1 MNIAVLCGGISPERD
16 VSICSACKISNA
28 LRNKGYKTVVLDL
41 FFGIEGNIG
50 TSDMFKGKDSGI
62 KDIYNIPDNPP
73 SLKEIREMRKDK
85 SDIVFGPNVLEACK
99 SADVV
104 FIALHG
110 DVGEDGRVQAT
121 FDMFGIKYTGSNYIS
136 CGIAMD
142 KELSKKIVR
151 QEGILTAEWVL
162 IDKKRDAQSY
172 KDIKFPCVIKP
183 CNGGSSIGVS
193 IAQKKEEL
201 EEAIKEAGKYDC
213 KIMVE
218 EYIAGREF
226 SVGVL
231 NGEALPPIEIIP
243 KIGFY
248 DYKNKYQ
255 ANLTTEICPADLSKE
270 ETDKLKI
277 SAERVHKAIGLGSYS
292 RADFIRDKD
301 GNFIFL
307 EVNTLPGMTPT
318 SLLPQEA
325 KAVGIEYDELCEII
339 VNTAR

>member
-1 MNIAVLCGGISPERD
+1 MNIVVLGGGISPERD
-16 VSICSACKISNA
+16 VSLCSACKISNA
-28 LRNKGYKTVVLDL
+28 LRNKGHKTVVVDL
-41 FFGIEGNIG
+41 FFGIEGNI
-50 TSDMFKGKDSGI
+50 DINNIFKGKESGVQ
-62 KDIYNIPDNPP
+62 DIYNILDNPP
-73 SLKEIREMRKDK
+73 SLKEVKEMRKDK
-85 SDIVFGPNVLEACK
+85 SDVVFGPNVLEICRF
-99 SADVV
+99 ADVV
-104 FIALHG
+104 FVALHG
-110 DVGEDGRVQAT
+110 STGEDGRVQAT

-142 KELSKKIVR
+142 KELAKKVVK
-151 QEGILTAEWVL
+151 QAGILTAEWIL
-162 IDKKRDAQSY
+162 INENKMLEVY
-172 KDIKFPCVIKP
+172 KDITFPCVIKP

-193 IAQKKEEL
+193 IIQTKEEL

-218 EYIAGREF
+218 KYIKGREF

-243 KIGFY
+243 KEGFY

-255 ANLTTEICPADLSKE
+255 ADMTTEICPADLSKD

-277 SAERVHKAIGLGSYS
+277 AAEKVHKAIGLGSYS

-307 EVNTLPGMTPT
+307 EVNTLPGMTPI

-325 KAVGIEYDELCEII
+325 RAAGIEYDDLCEMI
-339 VNTAR
+339 VDAAR